1 MKFKLK
7 LKKTEWEALEDGVKA
22 MYVADGDNYKLDVDD
37 SELAAE
43 MRRARDREKQ
53 EKAELQT
60 KLDEMQEQLTELQN
74 EGGKK
79 KGDVDALERSY
90 KDQLEKQK
98 TKFEGM
104 ITKFKDMLKKLLVS
118 DIAKTLASEIS
129 TSPALLLPHI
139 ERRLTAELDG
149 DEPITRVLGVDGKPS
164 ALSVEQLKQEFVDSK
179 DFAPIIIGSKASGS
193 GGIGG
198 NGGSGGAKKPADYT
212 EQERTQLYQSNRAE
226 FFRLFPAPN

>member
-1 MKFKLK
+1 MFKVK
-7 LKKTEWEALEDGVKA
+7 IKKAEWEALDDAKKA
-22 MYVADGDNYKLDVDD
+22 LYVADGENYKLDVDD
-37 SELAAE
+37 TEIAAE

-60 KLDEMQEQLTELQN
+60 RLDEMQEQLTALEN

-90 KDQLEKQK
+90 KDQLNKQK
-98 TKFEGM
+98 EKLEGM

-118 DIAKTLASEIS
+118 DIAKTLAAEIS

-149 DEPITRVLGVDGKPS
+149 DEPVTRVLGADGKPS

-193 GGIGG
+193 GGSGG
-198 NGGSGGAKKPADYT
+198 GSGSGGAKKPNEYT
-212 EQERTQLYQSNRAE
+212 EQERTALYQSNRAE
-226 FFRLFPAPN
+226 FFRLFPSQ